1 MRDCRLVAAVECIS
15 DSCDSES
22 SERVRNSAR
31 LRTLSLSGR
40 EDLYLSVC
48 PKSGKQVQIRD
59 REIDVY

>member
-40 EDLYLSVC
+40 EDLEEVTPQMNTL
-48 PKSGKQVQIRD
+48 PK
-59 REIDVY
+59 